1 MRQGYDQKLVDEQ
14 LEKFDKLSR
23 DDLLQEKDQEQQDSI
38 RIPLILTYSQ
48 FLPNLTAVVLKNW
61 NILQTNKN
69 LTEFMGVLTQSQPLR
84 ETKI

>member
-23 DDLLQEKDQEQQDSI
+23 DDLLQEKDQEQQDSK
-38 RIPLILTYSQ
+38 RIPLILTYIQ

-69 LTEFMGVLTQSQPLR
+69 LPEFMGVLTQSQPLR